1 MNREAYLEG
10 YMHKQPEVLEEKPPK
25 KKKAVPTREEG
36 LHKLVNKTLK
46 RKLNQ

>member
-10 YMHKQPEVLEEKPPK
+10 YMHKQPEVLEEKTP

-36 LHKLVNKTLK
+36 LNKLVNKTLK